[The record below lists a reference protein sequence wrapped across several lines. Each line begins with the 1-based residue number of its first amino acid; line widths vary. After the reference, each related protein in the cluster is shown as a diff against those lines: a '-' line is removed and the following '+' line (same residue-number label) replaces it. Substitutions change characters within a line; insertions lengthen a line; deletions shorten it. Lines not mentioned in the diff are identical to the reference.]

1 MLSGSEH
8 SSDFCLLTCGEPEEG
23 SGGDVAPGDG
33 EGSGPFLEAAGAEC
47 ATAGTELVAACA
59 PALLRQQP
67 PEADN
72 PLMAAL
78 DAIDGKDWQALTE
91 PLIRPILIR
100 AIAEPESLL
109 ADLAELY
116 PELDTSGLE
125 EQLARIIFVADTI
138 GQLDRGTA

>member
-1 MLSGSEH
+1 MKQEEIRNRLGLTAPADDDDVLSGGG
-8 SSDFCLLTCGEPEEG
+8 SDPARFG
-23 SGGDVAPGDG
+23 S
-33 EGSGPFLEAAGAEC
+33 LR
-47 ATAGTELVAACA
+47 T
-59 PALLRQQP
+59 ALLRQQP

-116 PELDTSGLE
+116 PELDTGALE

>member
-1 MLSGSEH
+1 MRHGWHRTGGS
-8 SSDFCLLTCGEPEEG
+8 LRT
-23 SGGDVAPGDG
+23 
-33 EGSGPFLEAAGAEC
+33 
-47 ATAGTELVAACA
+47 
-59 PALLRQQP
+59 ALLRQQP

-116 PELDTSGLE
+116 PELDTGALE